1 MDKLTIALA
10 IHVGAIDLMNGGNGF
25 SEYNAL
31 MTSTAL
37 MKDSLKALGLELPVT
52 YDEDG
57 HIIPDTY
64 VPWTPDETVEESL
77 EQLKKAEPT
86 PTGFAAERG
95 YHEPHAAPG
104 GLWTSEPDKLEIIKE
119 DDAPLSAF
127 VASEPYFEPEAPKVL
142 YAPDAT
148 EGMKDLAKSVLEASK
163 EAFDRIGMAE
173 DAQDEAA
180 NARRAAADG
189 LLPDGEPALNEDD
202 GFIDPR

>member
-64 VPWTPDETVEESL
+64 VPWTL
-77 EQLKKAEPT
+77 QLKAND
-86 PTGFAAERG
+86 RV
-95 YHEPHAAPG
+95 
-104 GLWTSEPDKLEIIKE
+104 SDSDKLEIIKE